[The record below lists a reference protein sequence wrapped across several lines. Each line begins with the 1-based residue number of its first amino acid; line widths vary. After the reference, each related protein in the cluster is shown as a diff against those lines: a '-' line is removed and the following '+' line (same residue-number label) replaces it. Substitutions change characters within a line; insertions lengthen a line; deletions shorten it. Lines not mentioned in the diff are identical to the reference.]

1 MCYNVLMDE
10 ISRYAVG
17 LDVGTENVRA
27 VVMSVGRDGTTSVVG
42 YGEATN
48 AGMRKGVVA
57 NLAGPAEAIDKML
70 GEVER
75 MSGAEVNSAFVSIN
89 GVSVMSTKIEGMIAV
104 GAEDHE
110 ISENDLRRVEET
122 AVVGRVPANR
132 DILDVIP
139 LTYTLDGQGGIKDP
153 VGMTGARL
161 ELSASVVSALSP
173 NCANLR
179 RATEGAKVVAERL
192 VPSVMAAAKAV
203 LSERQME
210 NGVAVIDLGA
220 ATTGVAVYE
229 EGDLQYTGVIPMG
242 SNNITNDLAIV
253 LEVDTEITEDLKRR
267 FVTGNFGESEK
278 DIVIKRGRKEFSFE
292 RTSVDLIVQERL
304 TEIFHGVRKELAKA
318 GYDRRLPEGMVLV
331 GGGAKMRDIE
341 VFAKKVLEASVRV
354 GKPTGMNGVG
364 ESIERPEFAA
374 AAGLALIAAEDGG
387 RAVVTEKK
395 KKGGLFGLFGKS

>member
-387 RAVVTEKK
+387 RAVVREKK

>member
-1 MCYNVLMDE
+1 MDE